1 MLSKR
6 VFPVFADGA
15 FIFQQISVIFYPLA
29 NEVAKG
35 YNNATDLPSVRPFVT
50 SL

>member
-1 MLSKR
+1 MLSKS

-15 FIFQQISVIFYPLA
+15 FIFQQISVILYPLA

-35 YNNATDLPSVRPFVT
+35 YNNATDLPIEM
-50 SL
+50 